1 MPIARIRMPRM
12 GTSVH
17 ESTVVEWKKAAGDR
31 VAKGEPL
38 LSAES
43 DKVEF
48 EVESPADGVLKE
60 VLVAPDA
67 TVPVGEVLALLETEE
82 EIPDAPPEAS
92 KPSGPPKQPEGDWVA
107 PVAPLQPRQAPAVSP
122 APSRPSVPQA
132 RRVAPDSQ
140 GKWLSPRVQRL
151 AAEHGIPLGTILGLP
166 GTGAGG
172 RVTARD
178 VERFIEAGGS
188 AAPSVRL
195 LFRPLAEEGKPR
207 ERREPLTRLRRRI
220 AENLSRSASIPQ
232 ASLWMDVD
240 MSRIAAW
247 REAHKERFRERH
259 GASLSYTPF
268 LALAIVHAL
277 RDPAH
282 ARLNARFEG
291 DELHVARYVN
301 LGIAVDT
308 PEGLVVPVLREID
321 RMGFVDLVRAV
332 DGLGGRARSGG
343 LTPDDM
349 GGGTLTLTNFGASG
363 ARGGIPLLNPP
374 EAAIIGTGLIAPR
387 AAALPGG
394 GIGLLPLMTLSLS
407 FDHRA
412 NDGMAA
418 GRFAAAVRSAL
429 EGMDLSHLES

>member
-17 ESTVVEWKKAAGDR
+17 ESTVVEWKKGAGDR
-31 VAKGEPL
+31 VAKGEVL

-48 EVESPADGVLKE
+48 QVESPADGVLKE
-60 VLVAPDA
+60 VLVAPEA

-82 EIPDAPPEAS
+82 EIPDAQPEA
-92 KPSGPPKQPEGDWVA
+92 PSGPPRQPAGDWTA
-107 PVAPLQPRQAPAVSP
+107 PVAPLPPRRAPVIP
-122 APSRPSVPQA
+122 ARPPAAQA
-132 RRVAPDSQ
+132 RRAVPGQ
-140 GKWLSPRVQRL
+140 PGGWLSPRVQRI
-151 AAEHGIPLGTILGLP
+151 AAGHGVPLGTVIGLP

-178 VERFIEAGGS
+178 LERFIQAGGG
-188 AAPSVRL
+188 AAPAVTL
-195 LFRPLAEEGKPR
+195 LFRPLAEASEAR
-207 ERREPLTRLRRRI
+207 ERREPLSRLRKRI
-220 AENLSRSASIPQ
+220 AGNLARSAAIPQ
-232 ASLWMDVD
+232 ASLWMEVD

-247 REAHKERFRERH
+247 REANKERFRERH
-259 GASLSYTPF
+259 GAALSYAPF
-268 LALAIVHAL
+268 FALAIIHAL

-282 ARLNARFEG
+282 ARLNARFE
-291 DELHVARYVN
+291 EEALLVARYVN

-308 PEGLVVPVLREID
+308 PEGLVVPVLREAD
-321 RMGFVDLVRAV
+321 RMGFVELVRAL
-332 DGLGGRARSGG
+332 DDLGARARAGK
-343 LTPDDM
+343 LTPGDM
-349 GGGTLTLTNFGASG
+349 AGGTLTLTNFGASG

-374 EAAIIGTGLIAPR
+374 EVAIVGTGAVAPR

-394 GIGLLPLMTLSLS
+394 GVGVLPLMTLSMS

-418 GRFAAAVRSAL
+418 GRFAAAIRAAL